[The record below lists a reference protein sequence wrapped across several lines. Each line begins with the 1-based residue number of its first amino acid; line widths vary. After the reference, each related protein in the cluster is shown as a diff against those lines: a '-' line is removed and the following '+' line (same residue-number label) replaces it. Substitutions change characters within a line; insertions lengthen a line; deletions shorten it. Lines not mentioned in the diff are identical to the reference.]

1 MLTSKLIWK
10 LKGNKINV
18 STIYSLQFFKQTN
31 WKYASF
37 LRCLLNIVFFQ
48 HELVNLDFIEYSFI
62 DDVLAD
68 MKITPDKIE
77 IPIPA
82 YFKRDRAEELAYWD
96 NIMKETLAKMG
107 VKKGV
112 EETRFMEK

>member
-10 LKGNKINV
+10 LKGTKINV
-18 STIYSLQFFKQTN
+18 LIFTSILQVNKI
-31 WKYASF
+31 SF

>member
-1 MLTSKLIWK
+1 MHNTINTLISC
-10 LKGNKINV
+10 LR
-18 STIYSLQFFKQTN
+18 
-31 WKYASF
+31 
-37 LRCLLNIVFFQ
+37 RCLLKIVFFQ